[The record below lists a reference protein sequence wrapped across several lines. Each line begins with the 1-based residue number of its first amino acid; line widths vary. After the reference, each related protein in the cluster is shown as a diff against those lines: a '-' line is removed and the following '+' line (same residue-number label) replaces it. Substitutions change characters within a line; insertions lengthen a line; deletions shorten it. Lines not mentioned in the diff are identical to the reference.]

1 MLSLLIEP
9 SLILKYTNNTL
20 MGDECPPL
28 NYPSKIRC
36 NGINSDVVAILL
48 SYYLDFPFSMENRE
62 NSLFLI
68 TSGTSIKGSE
78 FAKENILI
86 KLHFNLSLQTD
97 Y

>member
-1 MLSLLIEP
+1 MSALHWTTLPRSAVME
-9 SLILKYTNNTL
+9 LIL
-20 MGDECPPL
+20 M
-28 NYPSKIRC
+28 
-36 NGINSDVVAILL
+36 LL
-48 SYYLDFPFSMENRE
+48 PYCYYYLDFPFSMENRE